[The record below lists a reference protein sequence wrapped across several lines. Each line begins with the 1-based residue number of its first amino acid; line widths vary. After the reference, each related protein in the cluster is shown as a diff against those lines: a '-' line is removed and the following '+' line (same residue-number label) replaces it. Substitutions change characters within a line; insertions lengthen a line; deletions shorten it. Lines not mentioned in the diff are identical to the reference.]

1 MAATTHPFMGTFHHP
16 GLAAAHAD
24 KHAVLQKGV
33 KPFLRIE
40 SGRCMGDESGGQRL
54 KGKSIAAVGGNHT
67 KAAQTIGAIPTRST
81 RPGKALSFPDWF
93 IG

>member
-1 MAATTHPFMGTFHHP
+1 MATTTHPFVGTFHHP
-16 GLAAAHAD
+16 GLAAVHAD

-54 KGKSIAAVGGNHT
+54 KGQIYCGRRG
-67 KAAQTIGAIPTRST
+67 
-81 RPGKALSFPDWF
+81 
-93 IG
+93 

>member
-1 MAATTHPFMGTFHHP
+1 MATTTHPFVGTFHHP

-40 SGRCMGDESGGQRL
+40 SGCRMGDESGAASG
-54 KGKSIAAVGGNHT
+54 KSKSIAVVGGNHN
-67 KAAQTIGAIPTRST
+67 
-81 RPGKALSFPDWF
+81 
-93 IG
+93 